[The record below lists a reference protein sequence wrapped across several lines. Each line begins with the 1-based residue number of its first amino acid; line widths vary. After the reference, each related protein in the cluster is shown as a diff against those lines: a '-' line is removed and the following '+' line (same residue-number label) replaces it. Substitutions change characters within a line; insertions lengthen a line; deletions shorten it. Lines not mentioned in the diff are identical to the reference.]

1 MPKIVDH
8 EERRQELIDA
18 LFRVI
23 EAQGPHAV
31 STRSVASE
39 AGVSKSNIGHYFES
53 QAAMLSAAL
62 DRVVDQTSRQANA
75 LLSEDLDLDQL
86 VVVAMQA
93 IPDSAARRLES
104 ELWLL
109 LVEMAGRD
117 EMMAR
122 TLHELNARI
131 EGDILAAV
139 TALAAAGILRPGLD
153 PAFEAKRL
161 HALIDGFSLRT
172 MTDPSAITME
182 EIRQIVRSHLSQ
194 ITTLS

>member
-8 EERRQELIDA
+8 DERRQELIDA

-62 DRVVDQTSRQANA
+62 DRVVDQTSRQASA
-75 LLSEDLDLDQL
+75 LLAEDLDQL

-109 LVEMAGRD
+109 FVEMAGRD
-117 EMMAR
+117 ETMAR
-122 TLHELNARI
+122 VLHELNARI

-139 TALAAAGILRPGLD
+139 SALEGLGILRPGLD
-153 PAFEAKRL
+153 PTLEAKRL
-161 HALIDGFSLRT
+161 HALIDGLSLRT
-172 MTDPSAITME
+172 MTDPTALTME
-182 EIRQIVRSHLSQ
+182 EVRQIVRSHLAQ
-194 ITTLS
+194 ITTLA

>member
-8 EERRQELIDA
+8 DERRQELIDA

-62 DRVVDQTSRQANA
+62 DRVVDQTSRQASA
-75 LLSEDLDLDQL
+75 LLAEDLDQL

-109 LVEMAGRD
+109 FVEMAGRD
-117 EMMAR
+117 ETMAR
-122 TLHELNARI
+122 VLHELNARI

-139 TALAAAGILRPGLD
+139 SALEGLGILRPGLD
-153 PAFEAKRL
+153 PTLEAKRL
-161 HALIDGFSLRT
+161 HALIDGLEVPPASKK
-172 MTDPSAITME
+172 
-182 EIRQIVRSHLSQ
+182 
-194 ITTLS
+194 

>member
-8 EERRQELIDA
+8 DERRQELIDA

-62 DRVVDQTSRQANA
+62 DRVVDQTSRQASA
-75 LLSEDLDLDQL
+75 LLAEDLDQL

-109 LVEMAGRD
+109 FVEMAGRD
-117 EMMAR
+117 ETMAR
-122 TLHELNARI
+122 VLHELNARI

-139 TALAAAGILRPGLD
+139 SALEGLGILRPGLD
-153 PAFEAKRL
+153 PTLEAKRL
-161 HALIDGFSLRT
+161 HALIDGLSLRT
-172 MTDPSAITME
+172 MTDPTALTLE
-182 EIRQIVRSHLSQ
+182 EVRQIVRSHLAQ
-194 ITTLS
+194 ITTLA